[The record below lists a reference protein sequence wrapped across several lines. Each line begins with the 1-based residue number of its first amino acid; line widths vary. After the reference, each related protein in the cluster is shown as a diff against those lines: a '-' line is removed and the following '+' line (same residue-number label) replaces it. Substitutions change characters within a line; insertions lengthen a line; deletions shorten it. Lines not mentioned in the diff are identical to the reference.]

1 MGWRDG
7 ALPDTVHGMERDCPD
22 CLTHMMPFW
31 VPGRAPN
38 SEVELDRCNDC
49 GGVWFDAGE
58 LFEASGRKVE
68 AGQQETDRS
77 CPECGI
83 SLVDGELRGGVE
95 VETCVECAGTF
106 LEARDLDAIVKRA
119 APKAKAPGGT
129 GFVCDGCHQR
139 RPFSEAQATLTGLEC
154 QGCVLHR
161 ASPPAPPEKAKG
173 PNIFG
178 AFLGWLRGE

>member
-1 MGWRDG
+1 
-7 ALPDTVHGMERDCPD
+7 MERDCPD
-22 CLTHMMPFW
+22 CLTHMQLFW

-58 LFEASGRKVE
+58 LFEASGRKVV
-68 AGQQETDRS
+68 AGQRETDRA

-83 SLVDGELRGGVE
+83 PLVDGELRGGVE

-106 LEARDLDAIVKRA
+106 LEARDLDAIVKKE
-119 APKAKAPGGT
+119 APRAKAPGGT

-154 QGCVLHR
+154 QACVLDR
-161 ASPPAPPEKAKG
+161 ATPPAPPEKTRG
-173 PNIFG
+173 PNMFG